1 MVMRAERR
9 KSTPRFLQI
18 DLTLSHSYLH
28 FLSQRSMDPL
38 HRMPVPCPLDR
49 FIAAASADGGRFMA
63 SSKAFRIAIGKEE
76 GQKNKRLETPSA
88 HLASSQAEDTRKRF
102 ERDVVEADGNHEQ
115 KRLWLDLS
123 VDEQDE
129 FICRIFAPS
138 ILGGFFDD
146 DL

>member
-1 MVMRAERR
+1 
-9 KSTPRFLQI
+9 
-18 DLTLSHSYLH
+18 
-28 FLSQRSMDPL
+28 MDPL

-49 FIAAASADGGRFMA
+49 FIAAASTDGGGFIA